1 MTSDRQ
7 LPVAIVGGGFSG
19 TMVAAQLARKGI
31 ESVLIDGSGRAGHGI
46 AYSTGEPAHVL
57 NVRAEVMSAWPDD
70 LDHFVRVA
78 EADGGDRRD
87 FVERRQFGRYLR
99 TILDDAVGSG
109 RVRVLHEQAVAA
121 EPRPSGWAIRLKDG
135 EAVEASGLVLAIGN
149 QPPESLPFDTRA
161 DRVINNP
168 WSPDTRAAI
177 EHLGR
182 SDEDVLLVGTGL
194 TMVDTVLSLDSAGH
208 GGRIVALSR
217 RGLIPRGHTDSF
229 APAPIDDGDIPFGN
243 VRVIWR
249 WLRRRGAE
257 VGWRSAVDALRPHS
271 HRMWQSLPHDEK
283 RRFARHARPWWDVHR
298 HRIAPDVAK
307 RLQELIAEGRL
318 EIVAGRIQSVE
329 EADGALA
336 VTYRRRGR
344 SRIEEGRFAYM
355 LNCTGPLGTIS
366 RTRDPMLRQMLADG
380 LIRPDQ
386 LGIALDVDE
395 RSRVAGSD
403 RAWAMGPL
411 TKGRYWEII
420 AVPDIRGQAAAVAD
434 DIAMELGR

>member
-1 MTSDRQ
+1 
-7 LPVAIVGGGFSG
+7 
-19 TMVAAQLARKGI
+19 
-31 ESVLIDGSGRAGHGI
+31 
-46 AYSTGEPAHVL
+46 
-57 NVRAEVMSAWPDD
+57 
-70 LDHFVRVA
+70 
-78 EADGGDRRD
+78 
-87 FVERRQFGRYLR
+87 
-99 TILDDAVGSG
+99 
-109 RVRVLHEQAVAA
+109 
-121 EPRPSGWAIRLKDG
+121 
-135 EAVEASGLVLAIGN
+135 
-149 QPPESLPFDTRA
+149 
-161 DRVINNP
+161 
-168 WSPDTRAAI
+168 
-177 EHLGR
+177 
-182 SDEDVLLVGTGL
+182 
-194 TMVDTVLSLDSAGH
+194 
-208 GGRIVALSR
+208 
-217 RGLIPRGHTDSF
+217 
-229 APAPIDDGDIPFGN
+229 
-243 VRVIWR
+243 
-249 WLRRRGAE
+249 
-257 VGWRSAVDALRPHS
+257 
-271 HRMWQSLPHDEK
+271 MWQSLPHDEK

-395 RSRVAGSD
+395 HSRVAGSA